1 MKTVTYKVEQNKKY
15 GDFRIVKYINNV
27 WENEID
33 NNWNKEFANILCK
46 SYNDKLEK
54 GFEIF

>member
-1 MKTVTYKVEQNKKY
+1 MKAVTYKVEQNEKY
-15 GDFRIVKYINNV
+15 GDFRIVKYIDNV

-33 NNWNKEFANILCK
+33 NNWNEESANILCEC
-46 SYNDKLEK
+46 YNDKLEQ

>member
-33 NNWNKEFANILCK
+33 NNWNEKSANLLCK
-46 SYNDKLEK
+46 SYNDKLKK
-54 GFEIF
+54 GFKIF